1 MNHIVKAALLTF
13 ACLAF
18 SSCSIIQK
26 YPDNK
31 PVRLVFYNEI
41 NIAPDKRP
49 ECKFLDTLVS
59 SEGHWY
65 SYLFISNEDLTQG
78 AINDMHNKANQ
89 IGANL
94 IYINDNIDFAT
105 SVTLLGQAV
114 NRHPK
119 LSTYLHPKVSTFVDD
134 LIFLN

>member
-1 MNHIVKAALLTF
+1 MNHFIKAALLIF
-13 ACLAF
+13 VCLVF

-41 NIAPDKRP
+41 NLNPKKTPD
-49 ECKFLDTLVS
+49 CKFLDTLVS

-105 SVTLLGQAV
+105 SVTLLGQAYHCIE
-114 NRHPK
+114 N
-119 LSTYLHPKVSTFVDD
+119 
-134 LIFLN
+134 

>member
-1 MNHIVKAALLTF
+1 MYFFIKTGLIIL
-13 ACLAF
+13 ACLVF

-26 YPDNK
+26 QPDNK

-41 NIAPDKRP
+41 NIVPEKIPD
-49 ECKFLDTLVS
+49 CKFLDTLVS

-65 SYLFISNEDLTQG
+65 SYLFISNDDLTQG

-94 IYINDNIDFAT
+94 IYINSNIDFAT
-105 SVTLLGQAV
+105 SVTLLGQAY
-114 NRHPK
+114 HCIEK
-119 LSTYLHPKVSTFVDD
+119 
-134 LIFLN
+134 

>member
-1 MNHIVKAALLTF
+1 MNIFFKTVLITL
-13 ACLAF
+13 ACLVF

-26 YPDNK
+26 NPDNK

-41 NIAPDKRP
+41 NINPKKTPD
-49 ECKFLDTLVS
+49 CKFLDTLVS

-65 SYLFISNEDLTQG
+65 SYLFISNDDLTQG

-105 SVTLLGQAV
+105 SVTLLGQAY
-114 NRHPK
+114 HCDEK
-119 LSTYLHPKVSTFVDD
+119 
-134 LIFLN
+134 